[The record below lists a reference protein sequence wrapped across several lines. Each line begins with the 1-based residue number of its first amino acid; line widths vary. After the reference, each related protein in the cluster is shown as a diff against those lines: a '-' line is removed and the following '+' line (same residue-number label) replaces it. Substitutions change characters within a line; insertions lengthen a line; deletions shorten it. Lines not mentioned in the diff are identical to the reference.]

1 MPRKL
6 RVEYSAAFCHVN
18 TNAWHQ
24 FPFNRQGHGF
34 SQQAPAGALVIFEF
48 IEDTTKLA
56 VIVACLYFALGAYV
70 RRKQP
75 AWSEP
80 LEKRR
85 LAVLW
90 VLVLAVSAIKVSE
103 DVLGGE
109 SGPIDEAILVFI
121 RSHVPRTLTGIFEAI
136 TFTGSLRIILPL
148 VTAATVALL
157 CARRRFEALLLAASV
172 IIGATVVYLLKTAV
186 GRARPALWETEW
198 YWGSSFPSGHT
209 LVVAA
214 FATAAVLCVSRI
226 WPGAHKFVLWLALL
240 WIFLVGF
247 SRLVIGV
254 HWPTDVLAAAC
265 IGAFL
270 PLAMSVALE
279 LRHA

>member
-1 MPRKL
+1 
-6 RVEYSAAFCHVN
+6 
-18 TNAWHQ
+18 
-24 FPFNRQGHGF
+24 
-34 SQQAPAGALVIFEF
+34 VIFEL
-48 IEDTTKLA
+48 IKDATKLA
-56 VIVACLYFALGAYV
+56 LIVACLYFALGAYI

-75 AWSEP
+75 AWSGP

-85 LAVLW
+85 LAILL

-121 RSHVPRTLTGIFEAI
+121 RGHVPGTLAGFFEAI
-136 TFTGSLRIILPL
+136 TITGSLRVLFPL
-148 VTAATVALL
+148 ATVSTIALL
-157 CARRRFEALLLAASV
+157 CGRRRLEALLLAASV
-172 IIGATVVYLLKTAV
+172 IIGAIVVYVIKTAV

-214 FATAAVLCVSRI
+214 FATAAAICVSRI
-226 WPGAHKFVLWLALL
+226 WPAARRFALSIALL
-240 WIFLVGF
+240 WIVPVGF
-247 SRLVIGV
+247 SRLVLGV

-270 PLAMSVALE
+270 PLAMSVCLE
-279 LRHA
+279 WRVRG

>member
-1 MPRKL
+1 
-6 RVEYSAAFCHVN
+6 
-18 TNAWHQ
+18 
-24 FPFNRQGHGF
+24 
-34 SQQAPAGALVIFEF
+34 VIFEF
-48 IEDTTKLA
+48 FEDTTKLIL
-56 VIVACLYFALGAYV
+56 VVASLYFALGAYV
-70 RRKQP
+70 RRTQP

-85 LAVLW
+85 LAVLF
-90 VLVLAVSAIKVSE
+90 VLILAVSAIKVTE

-109 SGPIDEAILVFI
+109 SGPIDKAILLFI
-121 RSHVPRTLTGIFEAI
+121 RAHVPSSLTGFFEAI
-136 TFTGSLRIILPL
+136 TFTGSSNVLFPL
-148 VTAATVALL
+148 ATVATIALL

-172 IIGATVVYLLKTAV
+172 IIGATVVYVVKAAV
-186 GRARPALWETEW
+186 GRYRPALWETEW
-198 YWGSSFPSGHT
+198 YWGFSFPSGHT

-214 FATAAVLCVSRI
+214 FATAAVICVSRI
-226 WPGAHKFVLWLALL
+226 WPAAHRFALGIALL
-240 WIFLVGF
+240 WIFLVGL
-247 SRLVIGV
+247 SRLVLGV